1 MFKKMIASISVCLA
15 VVAFMPFSAMAVS
28 RYEVLQIGDRDE
40 WVEALQEKLHE
51 TDYLKC
57 NPTGYFGTDTQN
69 AVVQFQV
76 DHGGLAVDGKAGPE
90 TRKRFL
96 APIIRK
102 SIPAVR

>member
-1 MFKKMIASISVCLA
+1 MPRCCG
-15 VVAFMPFSAMAVS
+15 FMPFSAMAVS

-57 NPTGYFGTDTQN
+57 NPTGYFWYGYAKN

-76 DHGGLAVDGKAGPE
+76 DHGGLAVDGKPVQRPE
-90 TRKRFL
+90 KRFL